1 MPSFPPIDR
10 TKYPDIIQTDS
21 LYNFRDLSAKG
32 LCEPNHIFRCA
43 APGTASAED
52 VRRFIGSELNIRT
65 LMDLRDEKEAGTQ
78 EDKAVSNQFIL

>member
-1 MPSFPPIDR
+1 MSR
-10 TKYPDIIQTDS
+10 
-21 LYNFRDLSAKG
+21 A
-32 LCEPNHIFRCA
+32 IFFDVQVHSVYTVQIARSKRRCA